1 MEPDPPHYFSL
12 ISKGDQKEKYTK
24 VLQQMIDVGRSSR
37 ARPFITTS
45 FNHVASLVRDE
56 SLITMGENCLQT
68 ASPRT
73 HGGKSSIC
81 SMHAEMNA
89 IRKASTN
96 RSIKDG
102 TAMDLIVIRVSPTGV
117 LGMSR
122 PCCRCIQRIQTAR
135 FKIEKI
141 YYSTADGKI
150 VAEKLNQLVRSP
162 TLHMTHGDRM
172 RCYQRETGRWDGR
185 KAEDTGVALYRAQ
198 SLPAS

>member
-1 MEPDPPHYFSL
+1 MDQDP
-12 ISKGDQKEKYTK
+12 QKYPR

-37 ARPFITTS
+37 VRPFITTS
-45 FNHVASLVRDE
+45 FNHVASLVRDA
-56 SLITMGENCLQT
+56 SLIAMGENCLQT

-102 TAMDLIVIRVSPTGV
+102 ATMDLIVIRVSPTGV

-122 PCCRCIQRIQTAR
+122 PCCRCIQWIQTAR

-150 VAEKLNQLVRSP
+150 VAEKLNQLARSP

-172 RCYQRETGRWDGR
+172 RCYQPSTGKWASRSDGR
-185 KAEDTGVALYRAQ
+185 KTEDFRIGVDRIQ
-198 SLPAS
+198 SMPAS

>member
-1 MEPDPPHYFSL
+1 MDQDP
-12 ISKGDQKEKYTK
+12 QKYPR
-24 VLQQMIDVGRSSR
+24 VIQQMIDVGRSSR
-37 ARPFITTS
+37 VRPFITTS
-45 FNHVASLVRDE
+45 FNHVASLVRDA
-56 SLITMGENCLQT
+56 SLISMGENCLQT

-102 TAMDLIVIRVSPTGV
+102 ATMDLIVIRVSPTGV

-122 PCCRCIQRIQTAR
+122 PCCRCIQRIQSAR
-135 FKIEKI
+135 FKIDRI

-150 VAEKLNQLVRSP
+150 VAERLNQLIRSP

-172 RCYQRETGRWDGR
+172 RCYEHSTGRWKGR
-185 KAEDTGVALYRAQ
+185 GKLDDQGNQGIGLDRAQ
-198 SLPAS
+198 SMPAS